1 MFVYDAVLEAIM
13 QGNTVIPASRF
24 SSTFRRLQKSG
35 RLQEQ
40 FDILSQFEPKMKGG
54 EGKIGLLQENLSKNR
69 DMDKVT
75 GREID
80 I

>member
-1 MFVYDAVLEAIM
+1 MFVYDAVLESII
-13 QGNTVIPASRF
+13 QGNTVVPACRF
-24 SSTFRRLQKSG
+24 SSTFRRWQKSG
-35 RLQEQ
+35 KLQEQ
-40 FDILSQFEPKMKGG
+40 FDILSRFEPKMKGG